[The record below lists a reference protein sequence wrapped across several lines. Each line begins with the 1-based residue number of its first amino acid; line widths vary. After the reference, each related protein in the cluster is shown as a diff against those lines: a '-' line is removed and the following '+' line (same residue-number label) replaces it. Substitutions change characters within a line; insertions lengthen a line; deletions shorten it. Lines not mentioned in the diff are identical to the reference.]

1 MNEQHVPD
9 YASSLMAAET
19 NLKACWNQ
27 ITDEQDLVAAL
38 THANT
43 ALLAVH
49 LLMID
54 IEVKLRDSATSKPLP
69 KKAKPKVEEESC
81 KPAKTHTEVK
91 PHDGAVAAWVWSRY
105 GARWSEGTE
114 LQQRGW
120 RANYVI
126 AQRKEQAA

>member
-1 MNEQHVPD
+1 
-9 YASSLMAAET
+9 MAAEK
-19 NLKACWNQ
+19 NLKACWDS
-27 ITDEQDLVAAL
+27 IVDEQNLVAAL

-54 IEVKLRDSATSKPLP
+54 IEAKLRDLVTSKPLP

-81 KPAKTHTEVK
+81 KPATTHTEVK

-105 GARWSEGTE
+105 GTKWSEGTD
-114 LQQRGW
+114 LQKRGW

-126 AQRKEQAA
+126 AQRKEQEEQA